1 MERIQNIIKGNGKQ
15 IDEEELL
22 DIKIELANS
31 IEGDMNKID
40 GIECEECKN
49 RGYITIKKFCEMY
62 NRNIEVVTNCKCMKK
77 RKLVRNALNSGLGEY
92 LNKTFDDYKA
102 KEQWQINCKQK
113 AMNYVKNNNK
123 EWFIMCGQSGAGK
136 TLLCSIISNS
146 LLDQNHLV
154 QYITWTDFISK
165 LKRDIMGDNS
175 NKVSDYLEELKR
187 VEILFIDELLKK
199 YNETD
204 LKYIIEI
211 INYRYTNNLQT
222 IITSERN
229 IDELLDIDEAT
240 FGRVIEKCNK
250 NIIYI
255 PKDRNKNYRLRKE
268 DN

>member
-1 MERIQNIIKGNGKQ
+1 MEKIQDLIKSNGEQ
-15 IDEEELL
+15 INEEELL
-22 DIKIELANS
+22 DMKIELANS

-49 RGYITIKKFCEMY
+49 RGYITIKKFYDIY
-62 NRNIEVVTNCKCMKK
+62 NRNIEVVKNCKCMKK
-77 RKLVRNALNSGLGEY
+77 RILVRNAINSGLGEY
-92 LNKTFDDYKA
+92 FNKTFDDYKT

-113 AMNYVKNNNK
+113 AMNYVKSNNK

-136 TLLCSIISNS
+136 TLLCSIIVNS
-146 LLDQNHLV
+146 MIEQNHIV

-165 LKRDIMGDNS
+165 LKRDVMGDNT
-175 NKVSDYLEELKR
+175 NLVSDYLDELKN

-199 YNETD
+199 FNEAD

-211 INYRYTNNLQT
+211 INYRYINNLQT

-229 IDELLDIDEAT
+229 IDELLEIDEAT
-240 FGRVIEKCNK
+240 FGRVIEKCNE

-268 DN
+268 DK